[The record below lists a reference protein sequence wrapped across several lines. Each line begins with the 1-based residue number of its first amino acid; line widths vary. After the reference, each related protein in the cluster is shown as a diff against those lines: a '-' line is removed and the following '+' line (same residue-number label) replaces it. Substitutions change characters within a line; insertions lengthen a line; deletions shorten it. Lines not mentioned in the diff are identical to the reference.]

1 MIDTALDSGE
11 SAKPGS
17 LAGLLRDAKTGDMAA
32 FEQIIIRHERS
43 VLLTALRLL
52 GRWQDAQDA
61 AQEVFVR
68 MHKYLRRFD
77 NDRDFAPWLYRMTVN
92 VCRNLNRRRRPEA
105 DLEAVHLLAEDQSA
119 GPDEQARTA
128 EARRALQSA
137 LRQLSEKE
145 RAAIVLRDLEG
156 LSTREVARILGS
168 TEATVRTHIGNARLK
183 IMRLTERFRREI
195 S

>member
-1 MIDTALDSGE
+1 MIDSALESGDP
-11 SAKPGS
+11 AKPGS
-17 LAGLLRDAKTGDMAA
+17 LAGLLRDAKAGDLAA
-32 FEQIIIRHERS
+32 FEQIVIRHERG
-43 VLLTALRLL
+43 VLLTTLRLL
-52 GRWQDAQDA
+52 GRWEDAQDA

-77 NDRDFAPWLYRMTVN
+77 DDRDFAPWLYRMTVN
-92 VCRNLNRRRRPEA
+92 VCRDLNRRRRPES
-105 DLEAVHLLAEDQSA
+105 DLETAGQAEDPAA

-168 TEATVRTHIGNARLK
+168 TEATVRSHIGNARLK
-183 IMRLTERFRREI
+183 IMRLTERFRRER